1 MRLYLRSTART
12 STHHDKGPT
21 MKRILQISGITTL
34 LIASSFALAQTGAYT
49 GPSNKAAPAG
59 YTGPTSVPLMKA
71 KDLLDKG
78 KDDQYARLQGKL
90 VSHKGGDDYEF
101 ADASGKITVEID
113 AKHFPAGVSIDQNTM
128 VELTGEFDKET
139 FGESSFD
146 VKQMKVVK

>member
-1 MRLYLRSTART
+1 
-12 STHHDKGPT
+12 
-21 MKRILQISGITTL
+21 MKRILRISCITTL
-34 LIASSFALAQTGAYT
+34 LAASSFAIAQPTGYT

-59 YTGPTSVPLMKA
+59 YAGPTSVPLMKA

-90 VSHKGGDDYEF
+90 LSHKGGEDYEF

-113 AKHFPAGVSIDQNTM
+113 AKHFPAGVTIDQNTL

-139 FGESSFD
+139 FGDSSFE
-146 VKQMKVVK
+146 VKQLKVVTK